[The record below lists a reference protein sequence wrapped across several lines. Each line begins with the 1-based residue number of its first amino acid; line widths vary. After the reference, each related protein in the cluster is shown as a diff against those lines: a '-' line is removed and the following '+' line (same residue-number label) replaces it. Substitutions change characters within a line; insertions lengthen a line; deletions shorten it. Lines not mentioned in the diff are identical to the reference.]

1 MKPYH
6 RLSLS
11 GALFAAV
18 LLASSIAGAQQK
30 PVPVPHSNASYQL
43 SRETALQGA
52 VISFTTNSQASP
64 AGAHVTIQTASGAVD
79 VHLGNANLL
88 AASHFTLSPGDTVRV
103 VGETIAAG
111 KSSQFL
117 ARVIQKGGQSLTL
130 RSVRGF
136 PLRPVATDF
145 ANRPGGGL

>member
-6 RLSLS
+6 RLSLC

-43 SRETALQGA
+43 SREIALEGA
-52 VISFTTNSQASP
+52 VISFSAKSEVSP
-64 AGAHVTIQTASGAVD
+64 AGAHVTIQTSSGAVD

-145 ANRPGGGL
+145 ANRPGGVL

>member
-6 RLSLS
+6 QVSLC

-18 LLASSIAGAQQK
+18 MLAASITGAQQK
-30 PVPVPHSNASYQL
+30 PAPVPHSNTPYQL
-43 SRETALQGA
+43 SREIALQGA
-52 VISFTTNSQASP
+52 VVSFTTNSQVSP
-64 AGAHVTIQTASGAVD
+64 AGAHVTIQTASGVVD

-103 VGETIAAG
+103 VGETIATG

-117 ARVIQKGGQSLTL
+117 ARVIQKGGQSLTV

-136 PLRPVATDF
+136 PLRPVAADF
-145 ANRPGGGL
+145 ANRSGGVL

>member
-1 MKPYH
+1 MKPDH
-6 RLSLS
+6 RLFFGS
-11 GALFAAV
+11 ALFAAV
-18 LLASSIAGAQQK
+18 SFAASIAGAQQK
-30 PVPVPHSNASYQL
+30 PAPVPHSNTSYQL

-52 VISFTTNSQASP
+52 VISFTTNSQGSP

-103 VGETIAAG
+103 VGETIVTG

-117 ARVIQKGGQSLTL
+117 ARIIQKGGQSLTV

-145 ANRPGGGL
+145 ANRPGGVL